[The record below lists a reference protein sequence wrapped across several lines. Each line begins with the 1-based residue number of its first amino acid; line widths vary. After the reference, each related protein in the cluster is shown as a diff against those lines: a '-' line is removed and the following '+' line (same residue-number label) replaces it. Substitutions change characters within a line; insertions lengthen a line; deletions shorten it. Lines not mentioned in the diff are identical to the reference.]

1 MVTPPPLYAFQ
12 NVRSGALLYRPEE
25 HMGESDQAAPGGLG
39 LGFLFGSW
47 MLTALALGGLIG
59 MLRFSA
65 ASTPVRTGQR
75 PVVEPFVPTA
85 VEVSPDAERTE
96 HPATMDLQT
105 DRIHGIRRA
114 AVCSADKHALI
125 THNLHG
131 NAAADLKVHFMRPS
145 SDRGTYT

>member
-1 MVTPPPLYAFQ
+1 
-12 NVRSGALLYRPEE
+12 
-25 HMGESDQAAPGGLG
+25 MGESDQAAPGGLG

-96 HPATMDLQT
+96 PEQIWTYRKSKKEYVTVESYDEIPEQFRATATQM
-105 DRIHGIRRA
+105 
-114 AVCSADKHALI
+114 K
-125 THNLHG
+125 
-131 NAAADLKVHFMRPS
+131 
-145 SDRGTYT
+145 